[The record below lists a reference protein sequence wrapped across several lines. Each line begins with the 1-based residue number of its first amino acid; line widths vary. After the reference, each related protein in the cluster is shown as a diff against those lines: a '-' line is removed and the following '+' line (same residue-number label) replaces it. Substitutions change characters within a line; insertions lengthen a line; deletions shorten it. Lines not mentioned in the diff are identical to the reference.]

1 MDDAVD
7 VAVEAAMG
15 EYFFELVFFL
25 VKLNFFGMLFC
36 EIFISINNLFDRL
49 LLIYWANDHLSSA
62 SPAAELAEKR
72 FQSICE

>member
-15 EYFFELVFFL
+15 EAFFELGFL
-25 VKLNFFGMLFC
+25 LVNLNFFGMRFGV
-36 EIFISINNLFDRL
+36 IFINVINLFDRL

-72 FQSICE
+72 IQSSCS